1 MDKSWLTEITLN
13 ERCCPLLYIGC
24 ERNEYDL
31 GFLFNPS
38 NYLLK
43 INRFPWDW
51 SGQVHL
57 RPVGSFYVG
66 LNPAWIPLG
75 VKRTDTPGILI
86 QGQIYRN
93 SFIAQCHNFSHH
105 SPLREGKWAK
115 KSRAGKIWTSCKTH
129 FFHVLKN
136 ISDFTLIIERLVV
149 SLVDNMLTQKGS
161 FRFLVSAIFPTL

>member
-1 MDKSWLTEITLN
+1 MA
-13 ERCCPLLYIGC
+13 
-24 ERNEYDL
+24 
-31 GFLFNPS
+31 
-38 NYLLK
+38 

-66 LNPAWIPLG
+66 LNPAWTPLG

-136 ISDFTLIIERLVV
+136 ISDFTLIIERIVEWFHWWIICWPKKGHSGFWFPLS
-149 SLVDNMLTQKGS
+149 SLLYNIQQTLHPITQKRG
-161 FRFLVSAIFPTL
+161 FYVN